1 VAVEPKMER
10 KEITTTAAGF
20 DFAIEFRQL
29 LAHLGRQDRR
39 SASPVTGVVLPHR
52 LPDRRRSFSGIRPT
66 ARPAGAEF
74 ATVHDA
80 PDRGTFGPRRIDSPM
95 FLLLADCS

>member
-29 LAHLGRQDRR
+29 LMWWTAP
-39 SASPVTGVVLPHR
+39 AP
-52 LPDRRRSFSGIRPT
+52 GIEVP
-66 ARPAGAEF
+66 
-74 ATVHDA
+74 
-80 PDRGTFGPRRIDSPM
+80 
-95 FLLLADCS
+95 